1 MAPFVGWTRLVLLGI
16 LLIALRVA
24 VGAQTTVR
32 TPPPLVIPSMSGLDL
47 FRFYCASCHGPD
59 GRGQG
64 PVAVSLRTTPPD
76 LTTLSLRHGGSFPRH
91 DVELYFT
98 GDEPR
103 PVAAHGSKDMPV
115 WGPIFR
121 ALDPDDRTR
130 KVRIANIVDYMESL
144 QAK

>member
-1 MAPFVGWTRLVLLGI
+1 MAAFVGWARLVLLGL
-16 LLIALRVA
+16 LLIASRVE

-32 TPPPLVIPSMSGLDL
+32 TPPPLIIPSMSGSDL

-59 GRGQG
+59 GRGHG
-64 PVAVSLRTTPPD
+64 PVAVSLRMPPPD
-76 LTTLSLRHGGSFPRH
+76 LTTLSRRHGGSFPRP
-91 DVELYFT
+91 DVEWYLT

-103 PVAAHGSKDMPV
+103 PVAAHGSRDMPV

-130 KVRIANIVDYMESL
+130 TVRIANILDHMESL

>member
-1 MAPFVGWTRLVLLGI
+1 LQYSAVLWRRSSAGRGWFCG
-16 LLIALRVA
+16 
-24 VGAQTTVR
+24 
-32 TPPPLVIPSMSGLDL
+32 DL
-47 FRFYCASCHGPD
+47 FHFYCASCHGSD
-59 GRGQG
+59 GRGHG
-64 PVAVSLRTTPPD
+64 PVAVSLRIPPPD
-76 LTTLSLRHGGSFPRH
+76 LTVLSRRHGGSFPRH
-91 DVELYFT
+91 DVERYFT

-130 KVRIANIVDYMESL
+130 KVRIANILDYLESL